1 MCVSILIYMYK
12 ESINLKIT
20 LLDYPALILQRWWA
34 CLKHRKPITW
44 PLSSWCLW
52 ESAPRATKEGQS
64 GNKLREAEKVQSAI
78 KCVWTGFPCAFTM
91 FRMLRDNFLKVH
103 FKLNLHFFP
112 IKKKKKDQCLSTHF
126 FDSWE
131 TWRPCGVTSKDDSKS
146 QSVKGRRRKQ
156 HWTRLLQRIITKSQS
171 LGERF
176 NSSFLLKPLD
186 KFLGHQYHWEK
197 TPLKVYLRIWN
208 ISNV

>member
-12 ESINLKIT
+12 KSINLKIT

-52 ESAPRATKEGQS
+52 ESAPWATKEGQS

-112 IKKKKKDQCLSTHF
+112 IKKKKKTSVCL
-126 FDSWE
+126 
-131 TWRPCGVTSKDDSKS
+131 PTSLTAEKPEGH
-146 QSVKGRRRKQ
+146 VV
-156 HWTRLLQRIITKSQS
+156 W
-171 LGERF
+171 
-176 NSSFLLKPLD
+176 LLKMIPNHRAWKGGAGSSIGLAS
-186 KFLGHQYHWEK
+186 
-197 TPLKVYLRIWN
+197 
-208 ISNV
+208 SNAL